1 MTNKRRHTFSVFRAQ
16 EQYID
21 ELLAAQD
28 RELNELRKEPEE
40 QTEHPDYQKRAQFAQ
55 EEMTFREKL
64 QLIGGAVGA
73 GLVIAGVFLA
83 AFALLILFCIH
94 VWFA

>member
-21 ELLAAQD
+21 ELLEAQE
-28 RELNELRKEPEE
+28 RELSELRKEPEE
-40 QTEHPDYQKRAQFAQ
+40 QAEHPDYQKRAQIAQ
-55 EEMTFREKL
+55 EELTFSEKL

-73 GLVIAGVFLA
+73 GLVVVAIILA
-83 AFALLILFCIH
+83 VFALLILFCTHI
-94 VWFA
+94 WFA

>member
-1 MTNKRRHTFSVFRAQ
+1 MTKHRHDFSVFRAQ

-21 ELLAAQD
+21 ELLETHE
-28 RELNELRKEPEE
+28 RELKELRKEPED
-40 QTEHPDYQKRAQFAQ
+40 QVGHPDYRKRAQIAQ
-55 EEMTFREKL
+55 EELSFREKL

-73 GLVIAGVFLA
+73 GLLIVAIILA
-83 AFALLILFCIH
+83 VFALLILFCTH

>member
-1 MTNKRRHTFSVFRAQ
+1 MTNKNRHTFSVFRAQ

-21 ELLAAQD
+21 ELLSAQE
-28 RELNELRKEPEE
+28 RELAELRKEPEE
-40 QTEHPDYQKRAQFAQ
+40 QVESPDYRKRAQIAR
-55 EEMTFREKL
+55 EELTFGEKL

-73 GLVIAGVFLA
+73 GLVVVGVFLA
-83 AFALLILFCIH
+83 VFALLILFCIY

>member
-21 ELLAAQD
+21 ELLDAQE
-28 RELNELRKEPEE
+28 RELAELRKEPEE
-40 QTEHPDYQKRAQFAQ
+40 QAEHPDYQKRAQIAR
-55 EEMTFREKL
+55 EELTFREKL

-73 GLVIAGVFLA
+73 GLVIVAVFLI

>member
-1 MTNKRRHTFSVFRAQ
+1 MMNKRRHTFSVFRAQ

-21 ELLAAQD
+21 ELLEAQE
-28 RELNELRKEPEE
+28 RELQELRKEPED
-40 QTEHPDYQKRAQFAQ
+40 QVEHPDYQKRAQIAQ
-55 EEMTFREKL
+55 EELSITEKF

-73 GLVIAGVFLA
+73 GLLIVVIILA
-83 AFALLILFCIH
+83 VFALLILFCTH